1 MKKTIHWAFAGTGGI
16 TNAFIRGLKNAEG
29 ADPAAIVSRS
39 RDRAERFAAKY
50 GVEKTYTDFDA
61 MLDDAKIDIVYL
73 GVPHSAHK
81 ELALKAFKAG
91 KAVLCEK
98 PAAINAAE
106 LTQMIDC
113 ARRQKVFFMEALW
126 TRFVP
131 PVRKAREWLAG
142 GLIGEVRMV
151 QGNFGFKADLPPEHR
166 LRNINLGGGALL
178 DAGVYPISFA
188 SLAFG
193 GRKPQKISSVLTLGE
208 TGVDEEAAALLSW
221 GPHQTAFVSASIAL
235 TTVNDLW
242 MYGTEGF
249 IHLPSFVFCHSAD
262 LALPGRPPYHWEG
275 DFRGNGYNYEAEAVM
290 DCLRSGCTECEVMPL
305 DESLVI
311 AEIMDEIRL
320 QWGLKYPQE
329 GGSN

>member
-1 MKKTIHWAFAGTGGI
+1 MKKTIRWAVAGTGGI
-16 TNAFIRGLKNAEG
+16 SNAFVRGLKDAER
-29 ADPAAIVSRS
+29 AELSAVVSRS
-39 RDRAERFAAKY
+39 RERAEQFAAKY
-50 GVEKTYTDFDA
+50 NVKKSYADFDA
-61 MLDDAKIDIVYL
+61 LLDDREVDIIYI

-81 ELALKAFKAG
+81 ELAIKAFTAG

-106 LTQMIDC
+106 LRQMIDC
-113 ARRQKVFFMEALW
+113 ARQHRVFFMEALW
-126 TRFVP
+126 SRFVP
-131 PVRKAREWLAG
+131 PVVKAREWLAG
-142 GLIGEVRMV
+142 GLAGDVRMV

-188 SLAFG
+188 SMAFD
-193 GRKPQKISSVLTLGE
+193 GRRPREISSVLTLGE
-208 TGVDEEAAALLSW
+208 TGVDEEAVALLYW
-221 GPHQTAFVSASIAL
+221 GPHQTAMVSAAIGL
-235 TTVNDLW
+235 TTINDLW
-242 MYGTEGF
+242 IYGTEGC

-262 LALPGRPPYHWEG
+262 LVLPGRPPYHWEG

-311 AEIMDEIRL
+311 AEIMDEIRR
-320 QWGLKYPQE
+320 QWGFKYPQE
-329 GGSN
+329 